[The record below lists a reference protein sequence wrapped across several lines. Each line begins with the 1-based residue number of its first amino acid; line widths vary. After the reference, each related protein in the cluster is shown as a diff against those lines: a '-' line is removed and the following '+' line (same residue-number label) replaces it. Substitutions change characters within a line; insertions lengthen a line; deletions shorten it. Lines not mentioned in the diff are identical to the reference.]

1 MRKTMMLPVLVFQIA
16 WLAPGSAEAT
26 TFYRYQTERSVAFTD
41 KLENVPERYRDSIE
55 EVEPASIHD
64 YSRATHTE
72 RLADPMVRSTPEEPR
87 AAPAPAVST
96 VTLEVGPGVFVDV
109 PTGEGTEPVTVHKGW
124 TRDDSE
130 QVYPY
135 TIVKQG
141 ERVILDLRD
150 DPSRDALNLD

>member
-1 MRKTMMLPVLVFQIA
+1 MLRLVLTLVWIAAVLPVTGNA
-16 WLAPGSAEAT
+16 AET
-26 TFYRYQTERSVAFTD
+26 VYYRYFTEKSVAYTD
-41 KLENVPERYRDSIE
+41 DLENVPERYRDSVE
-55 EVEPASIHD
+55 EVEPTSIHD

-72 RLADPMVRSTPEEPR
+72 RIADPMVRPAPEKPE
-87 AAPAPAVST
+87 AAPAPGVST
-96 VTLEVGPGVFVDV
+96 VTIEVGPGVFVDV

-141 ERVILDLRD
+141 DRILLDLRD